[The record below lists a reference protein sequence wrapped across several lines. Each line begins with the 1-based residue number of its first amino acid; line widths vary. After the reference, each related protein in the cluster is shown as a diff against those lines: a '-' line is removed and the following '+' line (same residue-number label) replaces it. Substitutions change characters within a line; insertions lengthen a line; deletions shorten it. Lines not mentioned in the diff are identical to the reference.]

1 MVSKEAVSEGA
12 AKAEFPAAPVV
23 AAWLVPGGGH
33 FWLRRWGRGAI
44 LLGTVG
50 AMFVAGAIMQ
60 GRLFEPELSDVLKT
74 VAVLLFIGWLISG
87 TGHLWE
93 TSRGKVI
100 LISVSTIFLLGIRY
114 NVLVPTNIVET
125 LGFLGDL
132 CAGLLFVAARLAG
145 YEAVASGSPIV
156 DYGTKFLLVAGLLNV
171 LCVLDAYDIA
181 VGNKD

>member
-23 AAWLVPGGGH
+23 AACLVPGGGH

-44 LLGTVG
+44 LLGTVV
-50 AMFVAGAIMQ
+50 AMFAAGLLME
-60 GRLFEPELSDVLKT
+60 GRFFQFQPS
-74 VAVLLFIGWLISG
+74 
-87 TGHLWE
+87 
-93 TSRGKVI
+93 
-100 LISVSTIFLLGIRY
+100 
-114 NVLVPTNIVET
+114 NIVET

-132 CAGLLFVAARLAG
+132 CAGLLFVAAKLAG
-145 YEAVASGSPIV
+145 YEGIASGSPMV

-171 LCVLDAYDIA
+171 LCILDAYDIA

>member
-23 AAWLVPGGGH
+23 AAWLLPGGGH

-50 AMFVAGAIMQ
+50 AMFVAGLLME
-60 GRLFEPELSDVLKT
+60 GRFFQFQPS
-74 VAVLLFIGWLISG
+74 
-87 TGHLWE
+87 
-93 TSRGKVI
+93 
-100 LISVSTIFLLGIRY
+100 
-114 NVLVPTNIVET
+114 NIVET

-132 CAGLLFVAARLAG
+132 CTGLLFVAAKLTG

-156 DYGTKFLLVAGLLNV
+156 DYGTKFLLVA
-171 LCVLDAYDIA
+171 
-181 VGNKD
+181 